1 MHLFS
6 SKKLNVLFDE
16 AIFFKRMSVY
26 SKMNNTRV
34 LVTGGAGFI
43 GSNLC
48 EALLGSGNKVVCL
61 DNLATGR
68 IQNIDAF
75 MQNPDFTFIRGDIRN
90 MDDCKKALQGVAVV
104 LHQAALG
111 SVPRS
116 IKDPQTTHEVN
127 VNGFLNV
134 LIAARDAGVKRFVY
148 ASSSSVYGDSAELPK
163 TEEKIGKPLSPYA
176 VSKTCNEFYANVF
189 HKVYGMETI
198 GLRYF
203 NVFGKHQDP
212 DGSYAAA
219 IPKFIKA
226 LIQHESPLIHGD
238 GSHSRDFTYVKNVVM
253 MNQLAATTVNK
264 EAFGQVFNTAVGER
278 FNLNQMLELIK
289 THLAKWDVKIS
300 EVEVKYGPERQG
312 DIPHSLASIEK
323 AKKMLGYQPAYL
335 FEAGLK
341 EALDWYWENLQQ

>member
-1 MHLFS
+1 M
-6 SKKLNVLFDE
+6 KLSVLFDE
-16 AIFFKRMSVY
+16 TIFALMS
-26 SKMNNTRV
+26 NPQRITNQTV

-48 EALLGSGNKVVCL
+48 ESIISSGNKVTCL

-68 IQNIDAF
+68 MQNIDSL
-75 MQNPDFTFIRGDIRN
+75 MQHPDFKFIKGDIRN
-90 MDDCKKALQGVAVV
+90 LNDCKHAVEGVNLV

-116 IKDPQTTHEVN
+116 IKDPQSTHEVN

-134 LIAARDAGVKRFVY
+134 LLAARDAGIKRFVY
-148 ASSSSVYGDSAELPK
+148 ASSSSVYGDSEELPK

-176 VSKTCNEFYANVF
+176 VSKTCNELYANVF

-212 DGSYAAA
+212 DGAYAAA

-226 LIQHESPLIHGD
+226 LIQHESPIIHGD
-238 GSHSRDFTYVKNVVM
+238 GSHSRDFTYVKNVVL
-253 MNQLAATTVNK
+253 MNQLAAATTNE

-278 FNLNQMLELIK
+278 FNLNQMLEHIK
-289 THLAKWDVKIS
+289 THLTKWDTKIS
-300 EVEVKYGPERQG
+300 QIEVKYGPERQG

-323 AKKMLGYQPAYL
+323 AKKVLGYQPAYL